1 MINPCPLHNNQ
12 EIEYLDKT
20 ERRGLCK
27 DCVREAHDS
36 HHEVLTMTDVKS
48 DVNSLLIQLES
59 NTSQMLAKKTE
70 AMQVNRQKLQRI
82 EADRKGFISEQQK
95 KVNELHNYLDE
106 KLRCIVAEYNKAV
119 EPDVIKVK
127 NNLDRCEEKAQEH
140 KIFISEI
147 QSMKQTF
154 SKKVIPNFIDSV
166 RKSANMLNY
175 YNHLKTLNS
184 SETHTMV
191 YPTHK
196 EDYHPVFDLD
206 INKEIEILANKF
218 RILSTPGV
226 ASQQS
231 YRREDYEEEMGHEER
246 KIQPTQAPIQHDQ
259 PQAQIIP
266 IDKDQK
272 IAEEIGE
279 PGASSSERPR
289 LFKEADPVFTSQGG
303 QTTVNF
309 KTMTN
314 KLVSVASPVRK
325 KLRIVRWLSTKIG
338 EYDIENDFWNSVNAQ
353 IKKPFLPFSRTVYL
367 PNQDLVVMGGLNDEI
382 PNKPT
387 FSALVLKIT
396 EVPVNVY
403 DSLYVTKQMNN
414 MIMKRGCFTGIYQY
428 GFVFAFGGLNY
439 THKVLRYCEKYDVE
453 NDQWEEIAPMVEP
466 RKNASSC
473 ALTSDTI
480 YVFGGSSCQSD
491 VADHGTNASD
501 SVEQYC
507 ISTDTWTLLKIRL
520 GMKYYDSFL
529 S

>member
-1 MINPCPLHNNQ
+1 M
-12 EIEYLDKT
+12 
-20 ERRGLCK
+20 
-27 DCVREAHDS
+27 V
-36 HHEVLTMTDVKS
+36 
-48 DVNSLLIQLES
+48 QLEA

-70 AMQVNRQKLQRI
+70 AMQINKQKLQRI
-82 EADRKGFISEQQK
+82 EGDRKGFIAEQQK

-147 QSMKQTF
+147 QTMRQTF
-154 SKKVIPNFIDSV
+154 SKRVIPNFIDSV

-184 SETHTMV
+184 TETHTMV

-226 ASQQS
+226 NSQQS
-231 YRREDYEEEMGHEER
+231 YKREDYEEEIGNEEVKKEQVQAHTENYEENSDGRGRKEIQFQQKQRENSRNLKFPTEER
-246 KIQPTQAPIQHDQ
+246 PK
-259 PQAQIIP
+259 
-266 IDKDQK
+266 
-272 IAEEIGE
+272 
-279 PGASSSERPR
+279 
-289 LFKEADPVFTSQGG
+289 LFNTADPVFSSKNSNTG
-303 QTTVNF
+303 VNF
-309 KTMTN
+309 KTMRN
-314 KLVSVASPVRK
+314 KLVSVMSPVRK
-325 KLRIVRWLSTKIG
+325 KLRIIRWLSTKIG

-353 IKKPFLPFSRTVYL
+353 IKKPFLPFSRTIYL
-367 PNQDLVVMGGLNDEI
+367 PNQDMIVLGGLNDEI

-387 FSALVLKIT
+387 FSSLVLKIT
-396 EVPVNVY
+396 EIPVNVY
-403 DSLYVTKQMNN
+403 DSMYVTKQMNN
-414 MIMKRGCFTGIYQY
+414 MTIKRGCFTGIYQY
-428 GFVFAFGGLNY
+428 GFIFVFGGLNY
-439 THKVLRYCEKYDVE
+439 THKVLRYCEKYDVA
-453 NDQWEEIAPMVEP
+453 NNQWEEIAPMVEP

-480 YVFGGSSCQSD
+480 YVFGGSSSQSD
-491 VADHGTNASD
+491 IGDSGTNASD

-520 GMKYYDSFL
+520 GKQNLVNF
-529 S
+529 